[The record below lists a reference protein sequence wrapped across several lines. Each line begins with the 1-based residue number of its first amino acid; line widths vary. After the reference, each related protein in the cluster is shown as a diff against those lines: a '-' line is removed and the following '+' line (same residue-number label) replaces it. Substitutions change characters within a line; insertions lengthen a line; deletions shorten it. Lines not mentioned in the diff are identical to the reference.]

1 MKKYIVEFIG
11 TFFLVLCIG
20 LVVIEGELGALAPLP
35 IGAMLMVVIYAGG
48 HISGAHYNPAV
59 TLAVWMRGKCPK
71 SDVLPYMF
79 FQIAGAALAA
89 MVVSYLKGS
98 SMPETALTRDD
109 VPRALIAEFLGTFL
123 LAYVVLN
130 VATSKNTAGNSFYGL
145 AIGFTVLTCAFALGS
160 YSGGAFNPA
169 VAIVVC
175 IMKLSSWVDLW
186 IFIVA
191 CFGGAALAAV
201 VFNWLNPDEVIIIKD
216 KN

>member
-20 LVVIEGELGALAPLP
+20 LVVIGGELGALTPLP
-35 IGAMLMVVIYAGG
+35 IGAMLMVVVYAGG

-59 TLAVWMRGKCPK
+59 TLAVWMRGRCPK

-89 MVVSYLKGS
+89 LVVTYLKGGA
-98 SMPETALTRDD
+98 MPETALTRDD
-109 VPRALIAEFLGTFL
+109 IPRALIAEFLGTFL
-123 LAYVVLN
+123 LVYVVLN

-145 AIGFTVLTCAFALGS
+145 AIGFTILVCAYSLGS

-169 VAIVVC
+169 VAIV
-175 IMKLSSWVDLW
+175 ISFMKLSSWYDLW
-186 IFIVA
+186 IFLVS

-201 VFNWLNPDEVIIIKD
+201 VFKAVNPEDR
-216 KN
+216 

>member
-20 LVVIEGELGALAPLP
+20 LVVIESDLGALTPLP
-35 IGAMLMVVIYAGG
+35 IGAMLIVVVYAGG

-59 TLAVWMRGKCPK
+59 TLAVWMRGRCPK

-89 MVVSYLKGS
+89 MVVTYLKGS
-98 SMPETALTRDD
+98 AMPETALTRDD
-109 VPRALIAEFLGTFL
+109 IPRALIAEFLGTFL

-130 VATSKNTAGNSFYGL
+130 VATSKNTAGNSYYGL
-145 AIGFTVLTCAFALGS
+145 AIGFTILTCAYALGS

-169 VAIVVC
+169 VALGVS
-175 IMKLSSWVDLW
+175 IMKLAAWADIWVYLVGT
-186 IFIVA
+186 I
-191 CFGGAALAAV
+191 AAGILAGV
-201 VFNWLNPDEVIIIKD
+201 LFKFLNPDD
-216 KN
+216 K